1 MVNDRSRQSTSGST
15 SEQRN
20 TVVGTFLYAAG
31 FDLEL
36 MCRDLASIGGHP
48 AGDLVGVL
56 VPTCPDF
63 TRVVGEPMRI
73 TQVDTNTFNGQ
84 LDIPVDQRRDPV
96 VIVVVGHDGEPAVR
110 LRRAQDV
117 TGERPVL
124 SVEHDGCPLNRP
136 AVPQLP
142 EEDEDHDAGEDKWR
156 DYKRADKP
164 ELLAGRHGVLVQEIA
179 AMAEATVDTTLSM
192 SPLPPETS
200 ERERKATTRVGRE

>member
-20 TVVGTFLYAAG
+20 TVVGNFLYAAG

-96 VIVVVGHDGEPAVR
+96 VIVVVGHDGESAVR
-110 LRRAQDV
+110 LRRA
-117 TGERPVL
+117 
-124 SVEHDGCPLNRP
+124 
-136 AVPQLP
+136 
-142 EEDEDHDAGEDKWR
+142 
-156 DYKRADKP
+156 
-164 ELLAGRHGVLVQEIA
+164 
-179 AMAEATVDTTLSM
+179 
-192 SPLPPETS
+192 
-200 ERERKATTRVGRE
+200 